1 MPHDVAHPGAL
12 TGAAGVL
19 KLIDEIAKFAVLMAL
34 SAIGL
39 GTDVE
44 AVRRTGIR
52 PFVLGL
58 SLASV
63 LAFCSLGMIVV
74 TGLGGREERR
84 TRSPLCNT
92 ARNFAIRR
100 WR

>member
-1 MPHDVAHPGAL
+1 MAHPAAL
-12 TGAAGVL
+12 TGAAGAL

-44 AVRRTGIR
+44 AVRRTGAR

-63 LAFCSLGMIVV
+63 LALCSLGLIVGA
-74 TGLGGREERR
+74 GLGG
-84 TRSPLCNT
+84 N
-92 ARNFAIRR
+92 
-100 WR
+100 